1 MEDIDTSM
9 ILSPW
14 VMQSIKEI
22 ANEYM
27 LLSASQHEFRHI
39 QYYTKV
45 DTVTQLLLDMH

>member
-1 MEDIDTSM
+1 
-9 ILSPW
+9 
-14 VMQSIKEI
+14 MQSIKEI

-45 DTVTQLLLDMH
+45 DTVTQLLLDMHQKVYKNLIDAKKHL